1 VFSPTYRTFH
11 SQPLLRKGQDDAID
25 GDVISKAS
33 ETAAPTPES
42 IVQEVVAPVEE
53 KIVGQSSKHD
63 FQAETR
69 KLLDIVAHSLYT
81 DKEVFIR
88 ELISNSSDALEK
100 LRHEQQVWGPENVS
114 DPDLPLEI
122 NIYTDEVNNKLI
134 IQDYGIGMTEAEL
147 ITNLGTIAKSGT
159 SEFLQ
164 KVEEGTSSTLIG
176 QFGVG
181 FYSTF
186 MVAHTVKVFSKY
198 GAKDSTGYR
207 WSSAG
212 AGTYDIVEAENVP
225 RGTKI
230 VIELNDSSVEFC
242 KKATVEGIIKKYS
255 NFVQYPIKLNGER
268 LNRLRALWT
277 VPKENITEEE
287 HKEFY
292 QFISHAYDKP
302 RYKIQF
308 ATDSPLDIKA
318 LFYIPEE
325 HSEKFGLSKSETSV
339 SLYSRKVLIQNK
351 ASGILPEWLRFIK
364 GVVDSE
370 DIPLNLSREHLQ
382 DSALIR
388 RINNVLT
395 KKVLKFLET
404 EAKLSA
410 ESYNSFYNEFGN
422 FLKEGIY
429 SDFKWKDE
437 LAPLLRFD
445 SSKLQSGELTSFDD
459 YIGRMKEGQNE
470 IYYLVIPSRQLG
482 EASPYY
488 ESFKK
493 SDTEVLF
500 MYTSIDDLVFT
511 NLGEYQGKKLV
522 SIETLKAD
530 SSSTSNTDSTNRL
543 SDQECDQLSSWFR
556 DVLKDQVS
564 TVKPTNRLVDSP
576 VMILD
581 HESGT
586 FRRMMRLMDP
596 NKAQTLSKQQLHF
609 NPSHPVIMQLNSIR
623 KSKPDLS
630 HLIAQQLF
638 DNALIAAGL
647 MDDSRIILPRVNKL
661 IEQAL
666 RAQKE

>member
-1 VFSPTYRTFH
+1 MISSFTENPT
-11 SQPLLRKGQDDAID
+11 S
-25 GDVISKAS
+25 
-33 ETAAPTPES
+33 APTPES
-42 IVQEVVAPVEE
+42 VVQDVVAPAEE
-53 KIVGQSSKHD
+53 KIVGQSAKHD

-88 ELISNSSDALEK
+88 ELISNASDALEK
-100 LRHEQQVWGPENVS
+100 LRHEQQSWGSENVE
-114 DPDLPLEI
+114 DVELPLEI
-122 NIYTDEVNNKLI
+122 NIYSDEVNNKLV
-134 IQDYGIGMTEAEL
+134 IQDYGIGMTEADL

-164 KVEEGTSSTLIG
+164 KIEEGSSATLIG

-186 MVAHTVKVFSKY
+186 MVANQVKVYSKY
-198 GAKDSTGYR
+198 AQKGSTGYR
-207 WSSAG
+207 WSSTG
-212 AGTYDIVEAENVP
+212 TGTYDVVQAEGVP

-230 VIELNDSSVEFC
+230 VIELNDSSVEFS

-277 VPKENITEEE
+277 IPKENISEEE

-292 QFISHAYDKP
+292 QFISHSYDKP
-302 RYKIQF
+302 RYKIHF

-325 HSEKFGLSKSETSV
+325 HSEKFGMSKSETSV
-339 SLYSRKVLIQNK
+339 GLYSRKILIQNK
-351 ASGILPEWLRFIK
+351 AAGILPEWLRFIK

-395 KKVLKFLET
+395 KKVIKFLET
-404 EAKLSA
+404 EAKVSPD
-410 ESYNSFYNEFGN
+410 SYNSFYNQFGN

-437 LAPLLRFD
+437 LAPLLRFE
-445 SSKLQSGELTSFDD
+445 SSKVQSGELTSFDE
-459 YIGRMKEGQNE
+459 YISRMKEGQNE
-470 IYYLVIPSRQLG
+470 IYYLVIPSRQLA
-482 EASPYY
+482 EVSPYY

-530 SSSTSNTDSTNRL
+530 STSTTYDTPNRL
-543 SDQECDQLSSWFR
+543 SDQECDQLSAWFR
-556 DVLKDQVS
+556 DILKDQVS

-596 NKAQTLSKQQLHF
+596 NKSQTLSKQQLHF
-609 NPSHPVIMQLNSIR
+609 NPGHPVIMQLNSIR
-623 KSKPDLS
+623 KSKPELS
-630 HLIAQQLF
+630 QLIAQQLF

-647 MDDSRIILPRVNKL
+647 MDDSRSIIPRVNRL

-666 RAQKE
+666 RGAKE